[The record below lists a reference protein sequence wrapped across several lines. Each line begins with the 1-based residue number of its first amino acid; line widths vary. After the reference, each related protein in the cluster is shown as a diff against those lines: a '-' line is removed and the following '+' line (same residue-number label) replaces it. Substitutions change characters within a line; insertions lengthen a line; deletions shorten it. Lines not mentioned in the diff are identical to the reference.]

1 MAVPKK
7 RRSKS
12 RKRTHR
18 SLWKIAVPTMV
29 TCKNCGELHIAHRVC
44 TSCGYYKGVPVIQI
58 KQKVSKKDEG
68 Q

>member
-29 TCKNCGELHIAHRVC
+29 TCKNCGNLQITHRAC

-58 KQKVSKKDEG
+58 KQKVNKKEG

>member
-18 SLWKIAVPTMV
+18 SMWKISIPTMV
-29 TCKNCGELHIAHRVC
+29 QCLNCDALHVAHRAC
-44 TSCGYYKGVPVIQI
+44 TVCGYYKGKPVIQI
-58 KQKVSKKDEG
+58 KQKASKQEG
-68 Q
+68 N

>member
-18 SLWKIAVPTMV
+18 SLWKISVPTMV
-29 TCKNCGELHIAHRVC
+29 TCSECGVLYIPHRVC
-44 TSCGYYKGVPVIQI
+44 TTCGYYKGVPVLQV
-58 KQKVSKKDEG
+58 KQKKSKKEG
-68 Q
+68 

>member
-18 SLWKIAVPTMV
+18 SLWKISIPTMA
-29 TCKNCGELHIAHRVC
+29 TCTHCGVLHITHRAC
-44 TSCGYYKGVPVIQI
+44 TACGYYKGTPVIKI
-58 KQKVSKKDEG
+58 KPKSNKKER
-68 Q
+68 

>member
-18 SLWKIAVPTMV
+18 SMWTIAIPTMV
-29 TCKNCGELHIAHRVC
+29 TCKNCNTLRVAHRTC
-44 TSCGYYKGVPVIQI
+44 MACGYFKNAPVVQI
-58 KQKVSKKDEG
+58 KQKVSKNEEG
-68 Q
+68 

>member
-29 TCKNCGELHIAHRVC
+29 TCSNCGVLSVAHRTC
-44 TSCGYYKGVPVIQI
+44 GACGYFKGVPVIQI
-58 KQKVSKKDEG
+58 KQKKSKQEG
-68 Q
+68 

>member
-18 SLWKIAVPTMV
+18 SLWKISVPTMV
-29 TCKNCGELHIAHRVC
+29 VCSHCGSLQVSHRAC
-44 TSCGYYKGVPVIQI
+44 TVCGYYKGAPVIQI
-58 KQKVSKKDEG
+58 KQKASKQEG

>member
-18 SLWKIAVPTMV
+18 SLWKISVPTMV
-29 TCKNCGELHIAHRVC
+29 TCTNCGALAVAHRACIV
-44 TSCGYYKGVPVIQI
+44 CGYYKGAPVMQI
-58 KQKVSKKDEG
+58 KQKKSNKEG
-68 Q
+68 

>member
-18 SLWKIAVPTMV
+18 SLWKIALPTMASCPQCHV
-29 TCKNCGELHIAHRVC
+29 LRIAHRAC
-44 TSCGYYKGVPVIQI
+44 TSCGYYKGSVVLKI
-58 KQKVSKKDEG
+58 KENQPKEA
-68 Q
+68 

>member
-18 SLWKIAVPTMV
+18 SLWKIDVPNMV
-29 TCKNCGELHIAHRVC
+29 VCKQCGSLHVSHRAC
-44 TSCGYYKGVPVIQI
+44 MACGYYNGAPVIQI
-58 KQKVSKKDEG
+58 KQKVKTKEG

>member
-18 SLWKIAVPTMV
+18 SLWKIAMPTMA
-29 TCKNCGELHIAHRVC
+29 TCKNCGVLHIAHRAC
-44 TSCGYYKGVPVIQI
+44 TACGYYNGVPVLQI
-58 KQKVSKKDEG
+58 KQKADKKEG
-68 Q
+68 

>member
-18 SLWKIAVPTMV
+18 SLWSIDVPTMAI
-29 TCKNCGELHIAHRVC
+29 CSNCGMMHVAHRVC
-44 TSCGYYKGVPVIQI
+44 MSCGYYKGRPVIQI
-58 KQKVSKKDEG
+58 KQKEPKKG
-68 Q
+68 

>member
-18 SLWKIAVPTMV
+18 SLWKISVPTMV
-29 TCKNCGELHIAHRVC
+29 SCPNCDSLTIAHRVC
-44 TSCGYYKGVPVIQI
+44 TVCGYYKGVPVLQI
-58 KQKVSKKDEG
+58 KQKAEKKEG
-68 Q
+68 

>member
-18 SLWKIAVPTMV
+18 SLWKIEIPTMV
-29 TCKNCGELHIAHRVC
+29 KCPNCEDYHVAHRAC
-44 TSCGYYKGVPVIQI
+44 TSCGYFKGAPVIQI
-58 KQKVSKKDEG
+58 KQKVNKKEG

>member
-18 SLWKIAVPTMV
+18 SLWKLSIPTMV
-29 TCKNCGELHIAHRVC
+29 TCTDCGALRVAHRVC
-44 TSCGYYKGVPVIQI
+44 PVCGYYKGVQVLQI
-58 KQKVSKKDEG
+58 KEKKDKEKG
-68 Q
+68 

>member
-18 SLWKIAVPTMV
+18 SLWKIAIPTMV
-29 TCKNCGELHIAHRVC
+29 KCPNCEDYHVAHRVC
-44 TSCGYYKGVPVIQI
+44 TSCGYYKGAPVIQI
-58 KQKVSKKDEG
+58 KQKVNKKEG
-68 Q
+68 

>member
-18 SLWKIAVPTMV
+18 SLWKIDVPTMSL
-29 TCKNCGELHIAHRVC
+29 CKECGEMHVTHRVC
-44 TSCGYYKGVPVIQI
+44 MACGYYKGRPVIQI
-58 KQKVSKKDEG
+58 KQKESTKG
-68 Q
+68 